1 MLFFLSLCGFCHG
14 PLGGAGLLWISGT
27 LVRGAVTGG
36 GCVSSAC
43 AAEVAELGSTD
54 SASGPSSMQAFLEIA
69 VEWEFELAAAP
80 QG

>member
-1 MLFFLSLCGFCHG
+1 M
-14 PLGGAGLLWISGT
+14 
-27 LVRGAVTGG
+27 
-36 GCVSSAC
+36 SSAC